1 MAKSHYRALLGKVL
15 LGFISEDDPV
25 LAMLEWG
32 AHQMMLIEAEG
43 KVGAEKGKHSKK
55 RKTYFSGTRVR
66 RMDTRLGTICLY
78 VPKLRKGGYVPFF
91 VTERKRSE
99 MALATLVQEAFING
113 VSTRRIERLAQA
125 LGVENISA
133 SQVSEINK
141 GLEKQVESFRSRPLE
156 EEYPFLLIDA
166 HVLYELDVHLV
177 VDNYATHKH
186 ARVRRWLAVHARFH
200 VHLTP
205 AYASWLNQVKIWFN
219 ALTQQATRRGAFRSV
234 KDLAAK
240 IDHIARHHNAQAQPF
255 IWTATDYSI
264 LAKIKDYVNIF
275 PRRNTRIMDTI
286 FAQTPKSATF
296 PKS

>member
-1 MAKSHYRALLGKVL
+1 MARAHYKALLGKVL

-25 LAMLEWG
+25 LAMLEWV

-43 KVGAEKGKHSKK
+43 KVGAEKGKHSKA
-55 RKTYFSGTRVR
+55 RKTYFSGARVR
-66 RMDTRLGTICLY
+66 RMDTRLGTIYLY

-141 GLEKQVESFRSRPLE
+141 GLENQVESFRSRPLE

-166 HVLYELDVHLV
+166 HYDKV
-177 VDNYATHKH
+177 
-186 ARVRRWLAVHARFH
+186 RVEDRVITLALMIAHGVNGQGSREILAVEPMFDESEDSWRAFFQKLKKRGLRRVGLCISDAHAG
-200 VHLTP
+200 L
-205 AYASWLNQVKIWFN
+205 
-219 ALTQQATRRGAFRSV
+219 
-234 KDLAAK
+234 
-240 IDHIARHHNAQAQPF
+240 
-255 IWTATDYSI
+255 
-264 LAKIKDYVNIF
+264 
-275 PRRNTRIMDTI
+275 
-286 FAQTPKSATF
+286 
-296 PKS
+296 